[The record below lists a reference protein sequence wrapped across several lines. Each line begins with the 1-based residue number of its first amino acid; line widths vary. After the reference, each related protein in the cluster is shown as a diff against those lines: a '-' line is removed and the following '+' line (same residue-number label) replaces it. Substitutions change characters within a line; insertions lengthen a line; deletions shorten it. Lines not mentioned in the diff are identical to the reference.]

1 MRNQLERVYKY
12 LRENKTAT
20 GLELLRNC
28 GVLSY
33 TKVISELRQ
42 ELPLQ
47 GYTIVGEYIKVKTK
61 FNGTTSVM
69 QYSLAKLGKR
79 KK

>member
-1 MRNQLERVYKY
+1 MKNQAERVYKY
-12 LRENKTAT
+12 LKENKTAT

-33 TKVISELRQ
+33 TKVISELRN
-42 ELPLQ
+42 ELPQQ
-47 GYTIVGEYIKVKTK
+47 GYTIVGEYIKVKTR

-69 QYSLAKLGKR
+69 QYSLAKLSKR

>member
-1 MRNQLERVYKY
+1 MREQSERVYKY

-28 GVLSY
+28 GVMSY
-33 TKVISELRQ
+33 TKVISELRR
-42 ELPLQ
+42 ELPEQ
-47 GYTIVGEYIKVKTK
+47 GYTITGEYIKVKTK
-61 FNGTTSVM
+61 FNGITRVM
-69 QYSLAKLGKR
+69 KYSLAKLAKR